1 MTTERKNGKGFIFSN
16 AIDLSQWDYPRIEF
30 AWDDAVN
37 KFEKDLEEGIERIV
51 REFSD
56 QIGSAE
62 QKIRE
67 VAAESLQIV
76 FEKNLSAHFWR
87 IRDQPAIIE
96 IVFSDFAEDGYTVE
110 LDLKEAISRAVD
122 DLNSGSFYD
131 TETAIKFAAM
141 LREFADKI
149 EANKED

>member
-16 AIDLSQWDYPRIEF
+16 EIDLSQWDYPRIEF

-62 QKIRE
+62 EKIRE

-87 IRDQPAIIE
+87 ISDRPEIIE
-96 IVFSDFAEDGYTVE
+96 IIFPDLAEDGYMVE
-110 LDLKEAISRAVD
+110 LDLREAIDQALSDMRKGERENAMR
-122 DLNSGSFYD
+122 
-131 TETAIKFAAM
+131 FAAM